1 MGKKS
6 TISDELRQAIID
18 DLKEDRLD
26 YEEIAAKRLGDS
38 KRKMVVSRIAIK
50 NDLSRKDRRGKP
62 NKSNKQKVS
71 SEKPSS
77 NKPIQIVTF
86 GPDARLSLIDEAI
99 TIHKG
104 LLASIADPYKMDKWS
119 AALERLLEQRREEEP
134 GDPDGDEKLL
144 AKFTDA
150 LETHAI
156 STQTG
161 RCLPGLSEDPPN
173 PDVRIGE
180 ERKD

>member
-1 MGKKS
+1 VA
-6 TISDELRQAIID
+6 ISEEIKQAIID

-26 YEEIAAKRLGDS
+26 YEEIAIKHLGN
-38 KRKMVVSRIAIK
+38 KTRKGTISQIGKKAGIC
-50 NDLSRKDRRGKP
+50 RKDRRGKSH
-62 NKSNKQKVS
+62 KSSTPKVS
-71 SEKPSS
+71 TEKPTTRA
-77 NKPIQIVTF
+77 PINVITF
-86 GPDARLSLIDEAI
+86 TPDQRLSLIDEAI

-104 LLASIADPYKMDKWS
+104 LLAGIADPYKMDKWS

-161 RCLPGLSEDPPN
+161 RCLPGLPEDPPN
-173 PDVRIGE
+173 ADVRIGE
-180 ERKD
+180 KRQD